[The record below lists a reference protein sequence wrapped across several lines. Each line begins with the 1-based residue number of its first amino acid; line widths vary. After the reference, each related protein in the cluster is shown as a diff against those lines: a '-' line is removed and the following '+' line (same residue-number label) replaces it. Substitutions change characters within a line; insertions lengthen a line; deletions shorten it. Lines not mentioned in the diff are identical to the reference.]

1 MGFPLRSNIFKSGTS
16 EQRYFASFP
25 IQVAVLFSPTNREFA
40 DAFKEIFLE
49 LDRLTGDDVLFFA
62 VLDPP
67 QDWQNVAQ
75 YRPVWRT
82 YQQQLGQVGFSFD
95 DRVLVLEMARLF
107 GISWSSLPAIVVGNN
122 LWAGEFISSPTDQWH
137 IQRQLQILTNLAREW
152 GQPNIGHIDQAL
164 RESIGFETTYHPP
177 NDALRYRLN
186 RVYGVLDTAAHGFDL
201 ERYQRSIQL
210 ELREVE
216 SALNR
221 VRRYGRDFIPQQNE
235 GILLQNNEAF
245 DDIVEDARGKLVAP
259 ATVAMR
265 VSERLRAAPDYSMM
279 EHLEEES
286 FVMVET
292 ALRVGTLL
300 EHMKE
305 NTWEGTSTFRLP
317 RPGKSRYYPDAQNVD
332 FTPGAQ
338 GAWKAFELEVNF
350 SFIQAARASRAVK
363 MPEFFARYDA
373 NLPKVKSKVQ
383 TGTRRGGRPITK
395 DINQLDEK
403 NKPSARHR
411 FLTLGEALF
420 VTEAMRTSPIESFND
435 IVSQCLQGA
444 VDSSI
449 FDAWKRIYRM
459 RNQASHIR
467 ALNYS
472 DYSSVLSDA
481 LSPELLLPLMK
492 IKKALSNH

>member
-1 MGFPLRSNIFKSGTS
+1 MGFPLRSNIFKLGTA

-49 LDRLTGDDVLFFA
+49 LDRLTGDDVIFFA

-75 YRPVWRT
+75 NRFAWKD
-82 YQQQLGQVGFSFD
+82 YQQRLGQVGFSFD

-107 GISWSSLPAIVVGNN
+107 GISWNSLPAIVVGNN
-122 LWAGEFISSPTDQWH
+122 LWAGEFVSSSTDQWH
-137 IQRQLQILTNLAREW
+137 IQRQLRILTNLAKEW

-164 RESIGFETTYHPP
+164 RESIGFEITYHPP

-201 ERYQRSIQL
+201 ERYRRSIQV

-216 SALNR
+216 FALNR
-221 VRRYGRDFIPQQNE
+221 FRRYGNDLIPQENE
-235 GILLQNNEAF
+235 GTILQTNEAF
-245 DDIVEDARGKLVAP
+245 DDVVEDSRGKLVAP

-265 VSERLRAAPDYSMM
+265 VSERLRAAPDFPML

-286 FVMVET
+286 LVMVET

-300 EHMKE
+300 EHMNE
-305 NTWEGTSTFRLP
+305 NTGEGTSPFRLP
-317 RPGKSRYYPDAQNVD
+317 RPRQNRNYPEAQTVD

-373 NLPKVKSKVQ
+373 SLPKAKSKVQ
-383 TGTRRGGRPITK
+383 TGTGRGGRPITK

-403 NKPSARHR
+403 NKRSARHR

-420 VTEAMRTSPIESFND
+420 VTVAMRTSPTESFNE
-435 IVSQCLQGA
+435 IVSQCLQCP
-444 VDSSI
+444 VDSKV
-449 FDAWKRIYRM
+449 FDAWQRIYRL
-459 RNQASHIR
+459 RNLASHTR
-467 ALNYS
+467 PLTYT

-481 LSPELLLPLMK
+481 LSPDLLLPLMK